1 MRKASAP
8 PGAIV
13 GVWQRG
19 AAPYTR
25 AFGVRNTATG
35 APMGT
40 NLRMRIGS
48 VTKTFTGTALL
59 QLVDKG
65 KVRLDSLVH

>member
-1 MRKASAP
+1 
-8 PGAIV
+8 
-13 GVWQRG
+13 
-19 AAPYTR
+19 
-25 AFGVRNTATG
+25 
-35 APMGT
+35 MGT